1 MTPVPMIEEAEA
13 TGEVAEIFGDLQRGM
28 GIPFVPNIDKALA
41 NSPNALRGTWEVLN
55 NVFLQTSLPM
65 SLAMMIMFK
74 VAAANK
80 CEYCGSIHKVNC
92 VSSGIEHETLEA
104 LEKDLSALS
113 PVRVQTIVRFAE
125 KCAMDRL
132 NLTDADYE
140 EVRNQGVSDE
150 EMVEIVALA
159 ALGNYLD
166 TIADSLKLPVDD
178 FIAQALAS

>member
-1 MTPVPMIEEAEA
+1 
-13 TGEVAEIFGDLQRGM
+13 
-28 GIPFVPNIDKALA
+28 
-41 NSPNALRGTWEVLN
+41 
-55 NVFLQTSLPM
+55 
-65 SLAMMIMFK
+65 MMILFK
-74 VAAANK
+74 VASANK

-92 VSSGIEHETLEA
+92 VSSGIEQDTLEA

-125 KCAMDRL
+125 KCAMDRQ

-140 EVRNQGVSDE
+140 DVRNQGVSDE
-150 EMVEIVALA
+150 EMVEIIALA